1 MRQGRSWV
9 EILAVLLVCLGL
21 VFFLLTSVIGDFAPP
36 PAPSWLDARSVE
48 LEIFAIFGAILC
60 LLSGL
65 SLFLVRPLVS
75 IGPRAPFW
83 LLSVVGVAVF
93 IWRESACRALS
104 PGDIRFSNS
113 ISECRLLMPALGLDL
128 IILGVVVVVRQFE
141 IRKYGDEPPER
152 VKRL

>member
-1 MRQGRSWV
+1 MTAKTRGGISWV

-48 LEIFAIFGAILC
+48 LEIFAIFGATLC

-83 LLSVVGVAVF
+83 LLSVAGVAVF
-93 IWRESACRALS
+93 IWRESACRVLN
-104 PGDIRFSNS
+104 PGDIRSFSNS
-113 ISECRLLMPALGLDL
+113 MSECQLLMPALGLDL
-128 IILGVVVVVRQFE
+128 IFLGVVAMVRQFE
-141 IRKYGDEPPER
+141 IRKYGG
-152 VKRL
+152 